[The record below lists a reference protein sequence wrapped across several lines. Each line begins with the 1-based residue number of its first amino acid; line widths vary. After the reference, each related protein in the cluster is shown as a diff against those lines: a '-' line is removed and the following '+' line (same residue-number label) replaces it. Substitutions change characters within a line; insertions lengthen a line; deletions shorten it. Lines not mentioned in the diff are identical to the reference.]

1 MKSFVA
7 MATIVGAAMFASIL
21 IPTTTADATT
31 DSPGAIIL
39 GGLGSLVPKPAPST
53 ATSYL
58 TPGMA
63 NITSIGV
70 FVNTSTHIT
79 FTANGTL
86 KNLFSETP
94 LPLGQ
99 AGFSIAVDGQNIAN
113 ITAYNL
119 TLPGGTGPVFLNAT
133 ITLPEV
139 SPSPAIQVS
148 LNNLVTNLLGR
159 STPSGPPPVL
169 VISDFTLSGTN
180 MGLAPIT
187 IPIQSVSSSLPLTP
201 DAIPPPPVIGLWG
214 ILNPS
219 LAFEAPTLKKL
230 VVKTV
235 SGAKLILGADFEWN
249 NPLNIALDIPFIT
262 ADLGFNGTRVATIG
276 MHAVQLAPGRMA
288 ADTLVEITFN
298 SDVEA
303 SVQLSTFVRDF
314 LGGARFAAMLMK

>member
-1 MKSFVA
+1 MRSFIA
-7 MATIVGAAMFASIL
+7 MTTIVGVALIASIL
-21 IPTTTADATT
+21 TPITTADATT

-53 ATSYL
+53 ATSYF

-70 FVNTSTHIT
+70 FVNTSTLIS

-86 KNLFSETP
+86 KNPLSETP

-119 TLPGGTGPVFLNAT
+119 TLPGGAGPVFLNAT

-159 STPSGPPPVL
+159 TTPSGPPPVL

-180 MGLAPIT
+180 MGLSPIT
-187 IPIQSVSSSLPLTP
+187 IPVQSASTSPPPAP

-214 ILNPS
+214 ILNPG

-230 VVKTV
+230 AIKTV

-249 NPLNIALDIPFIT
+249 NPLNIALDVPFIT

-276 MHAVQLAPGRMA
+276 LHALHLAPGHMA
-288 ADTLVEITFN
+288 ADTLIDLTFN

-303 SVQLSTFVRDF
+303 SVQLSAFVRDF
-314 LGGARFAAMLMK
+314 LGGT